1 MCGIVGY
8 VGKRSA
14 VEVLIGGLKQL
25 EYRGYDSAGIA
36 YVNGA
41 GIEIK
46 KTRGRVADLTNMF
59 SSPFPGA
66 RLGLGH
72 TRWATHGAPSDR
84 NAHPHLA
91 GGVVVVHNG
100 IIENHADLRAM
111 LSSEGHEFSSET
123 DTEVICQL
131 AYKFVKEGLAPREA
145 LKRTLPMLKGTYAI
159 GALFSDDEGTLYA
172 ARKGSPLVLGI
183 GQDEYFFASDIP
195 AFLKYTKDFIFFEDG
210 DLCAINPA
218 GYEIE
223 QISLNGDKNTGPAQ
237 RKVVAIS
244 WSAEMAEKEGHSHFM
259 HKEIHEQPAAIK
271 NTIGEWVDKPERLL
285 DALGLTAKSVLSIE
299 RLQFVACG
307 TSYYAALVG
316 KRIIED
322 LAHVPVE
329 VEIASEYRYKTHF
342 IDKETCF
349 VSVTQS
355 GETADTLAAQREA
368 ARKGAKTLTIC
379 NVVGSTASRE
389 AGAVFYTKAG
399 PEMGVASTKTFTAQV
414 SALSILAVVLG
425 LKRGRITSSEAGNFL
440 NQLVMIPE
448 LMEKA
453 LLLDKPMR
461 ELAGTLKD
469 ARNFLYLGRGI
480 SYPVA
485 LEGAL
490 KLKEISYIHAEGYP
504 AGEMK
509 HGPIALLEKGLP
521 VVLIAP
527 ADALIE
533 KTLSNMEEVKARGAR
548 IIAVTDE
555 PSAFKAKA
563 DNIVEVPSTHPS
575 LSPLMSV
582 LPLQFLAYHAG
593 VLKGCDVDRP
603 RNLAKSVTVE

>member
-8 VGKRSA
+8 LGKRSA
-14 VEVLIGGLKQL
+14 VEVLIGGLERL
-25 EYRGYDSAGIA
+25 EYRGYDSAGVA
-36 YVNGA
+36 FVNGA
-41 GIEIK
+41 GVEIK
-46 KTRGRVADLTNMF
+46 KTCGRIIDLSNMF
-59 SSPFPGA
+59 PPPYPKA

-72 TRWATHGAPSDR
+72 TRWATHGAPSDK
-84 NAHPHLA
+84 NAHPHQA
-91 GGVVVVHNG
+91 GSVVVVHNG
-100 IIENHADLRAM
+100 IIENHDDLRM
-111 LSSEGHEFSSET
+111 TLSSQGHQFQSET

-131 AYKFVKEGLAPREA
+131 LYKFVKEGMLPKEA
-145 LKRTLPMLKGTYAI
+145 LKHALPMLKGSYAI
-159 GALFSDDEGTLYA
+159 GAIFSDEEDRIYA
-172 ARKGSPLVLGI
+172 ARNGSPLVLGI
-183 GQDEYFFASDIP
+183 GQGEYFFASDIP
-195 AFLKYTKDFIFFEDG
+195 AFLKYTKNFIFLEDG
-210 DLCAINPA
+210 DLCAITQS

-223 QISLNGDKNTGPAQ
+223 QIPSNTDKKGAAQ
-237 RKVVAIS
+237 RKIVEIG
-244 WSAEMAEKEGHSHFM
+244 WSAEMAEKEGHGHFM
-259 HKEIHEQPAAIK
+259 HKEIHEQPAAVK
-271 NTIGEWVDKPERLL
+271 NTIGEWTGKPGKLL
-285 DALGLTAKSVLSIE
+285 DAFGLAAKYVLSIE

-322 LAHVPVE
+322 LAHIPVD

-349 VSVTQS
+349 VSITQS

-389 AGAVFYTKAG
+389 SGSVFYTKAG

-414 SALSILAVVLG
+414 ASLAMLAAVLG
-425 LKRGRITSSEAGNFL
+425 MKRGRISSGEAGNFL
-440 NQLVMIPE
+440 NQLAMIPE
-448 LMEKA
+448 LMDKA
-453 LLLDKPMR
+453 LLLDGPMM
-461 ELAGTLKD
+461 ELATVLRNSG
-469 ARNFLYLGRGI
+469 NFLYLGRGI

-490 KLKEISYIHAEGYP
+490 KLKEISYVHAEGYP

-509 HGPIALLEKGLP
+509 HGPIALLEKGMP

-548 IIAVTDE
+548 IIAITDE
-555 PSAFKAKA
+555 PAAFRAKA
-563 DNIVEVPSTHPS
+563 DDIVAVPSTHPS
-575 LSPLMSV
+575 LSPFMSV
-582 LPLQFLAYHAG
+582 LPLQFLAYHVG